1 MAKLN
6 INGTDVYTD
15 DFTEKQQEV
24 FTEIQQLDAEIR
36 RNEYIVAVLKDRQS
50 TLAQQ
55 LLPKSEE
62 LDEPKKETK
71 KTKGE

>member
-15 DFTEKQQEV
+15 DFTEEQQQV
-24 FTEIQQLDAEIR
+24 FQEIQQLDAEIR
-36 RNEYIVAVLKDRQS
+36 RNEYVVAVLKDRQS
-50 TLAQQ
+50 TIAQE
-55 LLPKSEE
+55 LLPSAEE
-62 LDEPKKETK
+62 VDEPKKETK

>member
-15 DFTEKQQEV
+15 DFTEEQQEV

-55 LLPKSEE
+55 LLPKAEE
-62 LDEPKKETK
+62 VDEPKKETK

>member
-15 DFTEKQQEV
+15 DFTEEQQQV
-24 FTEIQQLDAEIR
+24 FQEIQQLDAEIR

-55 LLPKSEE
+55 LLPSEE
-62 LDEPKKETK
+62 EVDEPKKETK